1 MATGRTRV
9 PEIRKGDTVLVL
21 TGRDAGKQGV
31 VERVLTNA
39 AALQRV
45 TPTVGSKKVQ
55 GGRRSYWKPATSRP
69 VSVVVEGL
77 NIAKRHTKPRQTQG
91 RTDRAPKV
99 QQGGIL
105 DIAQPMDISK
115 VMLICPNCKEP
126 TRIRHTVLDD
136 GRRVR
141 ICSHCGKAMEV
152 TS

>member
-21 TGRDAGKQGV
+21 SGKDAGKRGV
-31 VERVLTNA
+31 VERVLTNLG
-39 AALQRV
+39 ALQR
-45 TPTVGSKKVQ
+45 TTGS
-55 GGRRSYWKPATSRP
+55 GTDAGRHARRGFWKATSTRP

-105 DIAQPMDISK
+105 DIAKPLDISK
-115 VMLICPNCKEP
+115 VMLVCPNCKEP

-141 ICSHCGKAMEV
+141 VCSHCGKAIEV
-152 TS
+152 TA